1 MTVTLSLFG
10 AFRDFD
16 PSGQV
21 RIELPAD
28 ATIAELRVALDRH
41 LREHWAGYRP
51 ELLKASA
58 FASSREVLRDR
69 EAVPADGAVAILPP
83 VSGG

>member
-10 AFRDFD
+10 AFRDYD

-21 RIELPAD
+21 QLDLPAD
-28 ATIAELRVALDRH
+28 ATIADLRTALDRH
-41 LREHWAGYRP
+41 ARAHWSGYRP
-51 ELLKASA
+51 ELLNASA
-58 FASSREVLRDR
+58 FASSCEVLRDR
-69 EAVPADGAVAILPP
+69 EPLPADGLLAILPP

>member
-10 AFRDFD
+10 AFRDYD
-16 PSGQV
+16 PSGAVQ
-21 RIELPAD
+21 IEVPPE
-28 ATIAELRVALDRH
+28 ATIADLRAALDRH
-41 LREHWAGYRP
+41 AREHWSGYRP

-69 EAVPADGAVAILPP
+69 EPLPADGLLAILPP